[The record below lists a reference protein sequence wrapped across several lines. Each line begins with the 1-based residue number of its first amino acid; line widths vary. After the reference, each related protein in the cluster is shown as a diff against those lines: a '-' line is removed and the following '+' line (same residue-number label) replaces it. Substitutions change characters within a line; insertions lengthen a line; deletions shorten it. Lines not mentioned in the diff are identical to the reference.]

1 MSSMKPPSGVM
12 RDCNAPSIGWK
23 VIDASA
29 VSLSFAI
36 VFVLIRLYV
45 KIFVT
50 GSPGWDDSRQVLGA
64 GDIIYI
70 TGVMFA
76 KLSILLLYYRIFGV
90 DKKFRY
96 ACNVLIVIVAGYGTS
111 CAFAKIFRC
120 LPVEAVWD
128 PDYKGPERCIDRTKI
143 NFVIGWFSIFTDLA
157 ILLLPAPMLWRLHLP
172 RWRKFALSVI
182 FMFGAL

>member
-1 MSSMKPPSGVM
+1 MFEREVGQITH
-12 RDCNAPSIGWK
+12 RE
-23 VIDASA
+23 
-29 VSLSFAI
+29 LSFS
-36 VFVLIRLYV
+36 VDSLLDKYRL
-45 KIFVT
+45 T
-50 GSPGWDDSRQVLGA
+50 ARQVLGA